1 MYTLDIQ
8 QTDSLDNHKLNI
20 IQWIET
26 LDDFA
31 IIKQLEEFKTRVSTN
46 TINTINATS
55 TTNAINTKNSDKE
68 AIGKA
73 EQQSVLKGI
82 EDAKNG
88 QLNPHSEAYKI
99 YGKWLGA

>member
-1 MYTLDIQ
+1 MHTLDIQ
-8 QTDSLDNHKLNI
+8 QTNSLDSHKLNI

-46 TINTINATS
+46 TINTT
-55 TTNAINTKNSDKE
+55 NSDKK
-68 AIGKA
+68 AISKA

-88 QLNPHSEAYKI
+88 RLNSHSEAYKI